1 MTRNKFLEK
10 ARLIHGYKYQ
20 YPNLEEN
27 IMQMDIIDVL
37 FNGVIYHQRVVK
49 HFDGRQPERKV
60 SKKTTD
66 QFISEAKSVWGDKY
80 DYSLVIYENSRT
92 KVKIIY
98 DGITYEQYPNGH
110 LQEYPVEGY
119 LNQTIFIEKSIK
131 KWGDKY
137 DYSLVNFKGPRIK
150 VKILLDGIIYEQS
163 PYNHLKYAPEKR
175 NRRTNG
181 EFVEES
187 NIIHDNK
194 YNYSKTIYTLST
206 KKVIITCPL
215 HGDFS
220 QLPSRHLVSG
230 CSKCIESKAGKE
242 IMKFLKKYDVK
253 YHRQHK
259 FKYRNQLPFD
269 FYIPSIRTCI
279 EFDDDRHFNPNISY
293 ESIKNNDRIKN
304 NYCDQEYINLI
315 RIRYDQFDDIYN
327 ILWENFKNTSLI
339 NNIS

>member
-27 IMQMDIIDVL
+27 IMQMDIIDVI

-49 HFDGRQPERKV
+49 HFAGRQPERKV

-131 KWGDKY
+131 
-137 DYSLVNFKGPRIK
+137 
-150 VKILLDGIIYEQS
+150 
-163 PYNHLKYAPEKR
+163 
-175 NRRTNG
+175 
-181 EFVEES
+181 
-187 NIIHDNK
+187 
-194 YNYSKTIYTLST
+194 ST
-206 KKVIITCPL
+206 KYP
-215 HGDFS
+215 
-220 QLPSRHLVSG
+220 
-230 CSKCIESKAGKE
+230 
-242 IMKFLKKYDVK
+242 
-253 YHRQHK
+253 
-259 FKYRNQLPFD
+259 
-269 FYIPSIRTCI
+269 
-279 EFDDDRHFNPNISY
+279 
-293 ESIKNNDRIKN
+293 
-304 NYCDQEYINLI
+304 
-315 RIRYDQFDDIYN
+315 QF
-327 ILWENFKNTSLI
+327 
-339 NNIS
+339 